1 MKIFELDSEIE
12 KSPSKNINVK
22 SINTILQFGSR
33 GKEVKALQQALQS
46 VGITPGPIDGKFGR
60 QTKAATIVFQN
71 SVQIEPD
78 GIAGPETL
86 GQLQSVI
93 DGKRKL
99 TVAPGK
105 SKPSE
110 VKIKN
115 LPNPGNAKEIFE
127 KFKDAGFNDI
137 QSAAW
142 VGCITGESHNNPNAV
157 GAEMNKRT
165 GEKYYSYGLCQWNK
179 GRFKNLQKFSKSK
192 TGSTDGWKNNVELQ
206 VDFVLWELDNWDKVM
221 GASSID
227 PSNAIKPHEND
238 LEKTLY
244 KLIAHFEKPADNQAA
259 FRQRLPF
266 AKAALDHFGTID
278 LT

>member
-1 MKIFELDSEIE
+1 MKIFELNNEIE
-12 KSPSKNINVK
+12 KSTEKIINLK
-22 SINTILQFGSR
+22 SINTILEFESR
-33 GKEVKALQQALQS
+33 GKEVKMLQQALQS

-86 GQLQSVI
+86 GQLQAVL

-99 TVAPGK
+99 TVTTK
-105 SKPSE
+105 SKAPE
-110 VKIKN
+110 VKVKN
-115 LPNPGNAKEIFE
+115 LPNPNNAKEIFE
-127 KFKDAGFNDI
+127 KFKDAGFNDV

-142 VGCITGESHNNPNAV
+142 VGCISGESSNNPNAV
-157 GAEMNKRT
+157 GSEMNKRT

-179 GRFKNLQKFSKSK
+179 GRFKNLQKFAKSK
-192 TGSTDGWKNNVELQ
+192 TGNSDGWKSNIDLQ
-206 VDFVLWELDNWDKVM
+206 VDYVLWELDNWDKVM
-221 GASSID
+221 GASSVD
-227 PSNAIKPHEND
+227 PSNAIKPHEAD

-244 KLIAHFEKPADNQAA
+244 KLIAHFEKPADNQSA
-259 FRQRLPF
+259 FRQRLPY
-266 AKAALDHFGTID
+266 AKAALDHFGTTD